1 MPRNFE
7 QFLQVQTWYIW
18 EWGGQSPPMK
28 LCLSGEVTTRDS
40 SILLSPPP
48 APPSATWL
56 SLAHRG
62 KGGRW
67 TPNWYV
73 HISWGSL
80 GDVHFPTPIPH
91 TNTVDVDCQ
100 VRQRTGIWLWL
111 PLTKREWARKSV
123 RNEIE
128 AELQHISDCLNHEGK
143 DTLIQ
148 KQSFLPLLPQP
159 QVLSMLVP
167 EKRDSEIGK

>member
-1 MPRNFE
+1 MIYLWTGRT
-7 QFLQVQTWYIW
+7 VTTH
-18 EWGGQSPPMK
+18 
-28 LCLSGEVTTRDS
+28 EVTPFRGS
-40 SILLSPPP
+40 NNKGFQHPPIPPP
-48 APPSATWL
+48 TPSATWL

-80 GDVHFPTPIPH
+80 GDVHFPTPTPH

-111 PLTKREWARKSV
+111 PLTKREWARKKYEKWDWS
-123 RNEIE
+123 RTP
-128 AELQHISDCLNHEGK
+128 AH
-143 DTLIQ
+143 
-148 KQSFLPLLPQP
+148 FWLPQP
-159 QVLSMLVP
+159 WRERYPHPKAKFSTTVASASGAIHAGPREERFWNRKVTL
-167 EKRDSEIGK
+167 